1 MYILNLFDMFKLIF
15 IDFILLFF
23 LNSDSLVDL
32 SLSYN

>member
-1 MYILNLFDMFKLIF
+1 MYSLNLFDMFKLIF
-15 IDFILLFF
+15 IDFIFLFF